1 MINTDVSF
9 NDSIIS
15 LVNHNVDL
23 QNVKF
28 RSLSFSNV
36 LMDICKEDLETG
48 ILTNQKCGAFNQFLN
63 VSSTTD
69 IVFSETTMNFTDLRN
84 EEWGIDIKESTSVKF
99 IKSTLVGLR
108 TQSLRVNSK
117 SIIFER
123 SHLMYVEKGAIEIIE
138 SENLTISKSTIDF
151 LYEKGIKATVNNVL
165 MIDSTLKNTQRK
177 ALMGLVGKTAPSILV
192 LRNLTLDDPARGALI
207 TPFNAG
213 IKKLAID
220 RCEYFFR

>member
-28 RSLSFSNV
+28 RSLMFSNV
-36 LMDICKEDLETG
+36 IMDVCKEDIGTG

-63 VSSTTD
+63 VSSTTN

-84 EEWGIDIKESTSVKF
+84 EEWGIDIKDSKSVKF
-99 IKSTLVGLR
+99 IKTTLVGLR
-108 TQSLRVNSK
+108 TQSLRINSK
-117 SIIFER
+117 SIIFEY
-123 SHLMYVEKGAIEIIE
+123 SHLMNVEKGAIEIID
-138 SENLTISKSTIDF
+138 SENLTISKCTIDF
-151 LYEKGIKATVNNVL
+151 LYERGIKATVNNVL

-207 TPFNAG
+207 TPFNVG
-213 IKKLAID
+213 NEILDID
-220 RCEYFFR
+220 RYKD